1 MDENE
6 ITQTNLLD
14 FEAEKGVP
22 MMPDSF
28 KGICRTNGG
37 YTKTAPRDW
46 TDEEVEWIKGLRQRG
61 YSLSE
66 IAESVG
72 RTEVSVQ
79 IKFKRLGK
87 KEGSY
92 NKKHV
97 DEKYKLNQR
106 FFDVI
111 RPETLLDMYCGEKDW
126 WRGVVPVVTSND
138 SDRKI
143 NADYNEQAERLIHK
157 LYYEGGRFDVIDL
170 DPYGSAY
177 ECFDCAIKMA
187 EKGLIVT
194 FGEMGHKRFKRLD
207 FVGRHYGIRSLED
220 FTIENLILEVEK
232 IGRRNKKRITPILI
246 GNWNRISRVYFKIE
260 RMVVMDKCGSF
271 LQEDVFEK
279 QEITSESD
287 EEMAMQLSLF

>member
-1 MDENE
+1 VD
-6 ITQTNLLD
+6 
-14 FEAEKGVP
+14 
-22 MMPDSF
+22 
-28 KGICRTNGG
+28 
-37 YTKTAPRDW
+37 
-46 TDEEVEWIKGLRQRG
+46 
-61 YSLSE
+61 
-66 IAESVG
+66 

-138 SDRKI
+138 SNKKI

-207 FVGRHYGIRSLED
+207 FVSRHYGIRSLED

-271 LQEDVFEK
+271 LNEDVFEN
-279 QEITSESD
+279 QVVISESD
-287 EEMAMQLSLF
+287 VYQAILQMLAEKRACGDVLPYVTCEEVSQRLHKSESGVRAAVAKLRGIAIVRTEETECYYE

>member
-1 MDENE
+1 MTCSRVECSRSIERMNENE
-6 ITQTNLLD
+6 LTQANLLD
-14 FEAEKGVP
+14 FEAGEGVP
-22 MMPDSF
+22 MMPNEY
-28 KGICRTNGG
+28 KGICRTNCG

-46 TDEEVEWIKGLRQRG
+46 TEKEIEWIKGLRRNG

-138 SDRKI
+138 SNRKI

-157 LYYEGGRFDVIDL
+157 LY
-170 DPYGSAY
+170 
-177 ECFDCAIKMA
+177 
-187 EKGLIVT
+187 
-194 FGEMGHKRFKRLD
+194 
-207 FVGRHYGIRSLED
+207 
-220 FTIENLILEVEK
+220 
-232 IGRRNKKRITPILI
+232 
-246 GNWNRISRVYFKIE
+246 
-260 RMVVMDKCGSF
+260 
-271 LQEDVFEK
+271 
-279 QEITSESD
+279 
-287 EEMAMQLSLF
+287 